1 MMKAGKNILN
11 QVEYLNKKGY
21 TPEKIRK
28 ALKHVMSKK
37 AVPSKTVKSFLFMTD
52 YFLLLCICL
61 KEIKAMLK
69 RKKTYNSKINE
80 AIKDYI
86 EVSLA

>member
-11 QVEYLNKKGY
+11 QVEYLNKNGY
-21 TPEKIRK
+21 TRKIRK